1 MLVKLLI
8 LSIPITATA
17 LLFARWEY
25 SRRGKLS
32 LLGSSLLCVM
42 FFVPILMLEYA
53 TSYQLPGTPLD
64 YLGVVIG
71 LSGLVLCMSGM
82 ASFKSLPKVFCVKT
96 GALSVSGIYRWG
108 RNPQYL
114 GWFLFLLGFALTD
127 WSEWCL
133 AALLVSAIGIH
144 LLILVEEQHLLRQFG
159 DTYRQ
164 FCDRVPR
171 YFRLSPHRVPE

>member
-1 MLVKLLI
+1 MNDFAGQAAYPVHTDNRDSVTLCPLGIQQARQTVPVGV
-8 LSIPITATA
+8 IPSVCHVFRAHPHARICNELPTARHPA
-17 LLFARWEY
+17 
-25 SRRGKLS
+25 G
-32 LLGSSLLCVM
+32 
-42 FFVPILMLEYA
+42 
-53 TSYQLPGTPLD
+53 LPW
-64 YLGVVIG
+64 
-71 LSGLVLCMSGM
+71 C
-82 ASFKSLPKVFCVKT
+82 

>member
-1 MLVKLLI
+1 LLVKLLI

-32 LLGSSLLCVM
+32 LLGSFLLCV
-42 FFVPILMLEYA
+42 E
-53 TSYQLPGTPLD
+53 
-64 YLGVVIG
+64 
-71 LSGLVLCMSGM
+71 
-82 ASFKSLPKVFCVKT
+82 T

>member
-1 MLVKLLI
+1 MHERHGQLQ
-8 LSIPITATA
+8 IPA
-17 LLFARWEY
+17 E
-25 SRRGKLS
+25 
-32 LLGSSLLCVM
+32 
-42 FFVPILMLEYA
+42 
-53 TSYQLPGTPLD
+53 
-64 YLGVVIG
+64 
-71 LSGLVLCMSGM
+71 
-82 ASFKSLPKVFCVKT
+82 SFL
-96 GALSVSGIYRWG
+96 RED
-108 RNPQYL
+108 R
-114 GWFLFLLGFALTD
+114 LLGFALTD